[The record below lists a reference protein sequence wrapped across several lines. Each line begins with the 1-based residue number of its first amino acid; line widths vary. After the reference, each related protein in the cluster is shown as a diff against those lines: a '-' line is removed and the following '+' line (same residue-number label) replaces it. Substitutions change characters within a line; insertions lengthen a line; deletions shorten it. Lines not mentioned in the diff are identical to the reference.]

1 MVRPDQRRGYG
12 VQTVDLQAHVGT
24 RRGPRAGLVT
34 LARGRRHHRPIHVQL
49 GLLLA
54 TVCAALGVGLLV
66 GAPTASAH
74 ALLVR
79 SDPSSGATVASSPK
93 TVKMWF
99 NEEITPDQSSAR
111 IVDSDGAVVTGTR
124 PVSSGDPRLLQLA
137 LPPLPTDSY
146 GVLWTVTAEDDGHT
160 TTGTVVFGVGVS
172 VAALTASDATP
183 STSPG
188 DVVRHWLRIG
198 ALAGM
203 VGATGIL
210 LIFLW
215 IGADPKVELT
225 VTAVERR
232 MLLLAAWSAVVGI
245 GVAAVDGIVQV
256 AHATA
261 VSDRDWL
268 AVFGGTTWGHLWL
281 LRVAALGVLLVVALE
296 LHRSLR
302 IRPGLALV
310 SALVLALVVIEAL
323 GSHAASIRSAR
334 PAAMLAEALHILAG
348 CIWVGV
354 VLALVVMLWR
364 PTVQGLERR
373 VLLRMIG
380 GPLAIV
386 LLASAGRQVETVSGL
401 VTTGYG
407 RALLIKTGLLV
418 VLLVLGALNA
428 IRLHGL
434 HMPWRRP
441 AIPRPARMV
450 SARLIAVEAAVGV
463 GLLIVAGV
471 LAESAPSRETAT
483 PVASSATEAAA
494 STVERTEAGS
504 VADLVVT
511 ISATPNRAGF
521 NAFTVTAAS
530 SRRPAPR
537 PIDSVILEVVG

>member
-1 MVRPDQRRGYG
+1 MVRPDQRRGHG

-34 LARGRRHHRPIHVQL
+34 LARGRRHHRPLHVQL

-66 GAPTASAH
+66 GTPTASAH

-172 VAALTASDATP
+172 VAAPAASDATP

-215 IGADPKVELT
+215 IGADPKVEIT

-232 MLLLAAWSAVVGI
+232 MLLLAAWSAVVGL
-245 GVAAVDGIVQV
+245 GVAAVEAQRHLA
-256 AHATA
+256 AHQRS
-261 VSDRDWL
+261 V
-268 AVFGGTTWGHLWL
+268 GL
-281 LRVAALGVLLVVALE
+281 LRDRLE
-296 LHRSLR
+296 A
-302 IRPGLALV
+302 G
-310 SALVLALVVIEAL
+310 
-323 GSHAASIRSAR
+323 
-334 PAAMLAEALHILAG
+334 ILAG
-348 CIWVGV
+348 VSGTV
-354 VLALVVMLWR
+354 VNGD
-364 PTVQGLERR
+364 PIRR
-373 VLLRMIG
+373 VHNTTNISFER
-380 GPLAIV
+380 
-386 LLASAGRQVETVSGL
+386 VEAES
-401 VTTGYG
+401 
-407 RALLIKTGLLV
+407 LLI
-418 VLLVLGALNA
+418 ALD
-428 IRLHGL
+428 LEG
-434 HMPWRRP
+434 
-441 AIPRPARMV
+441 
-450 SARLIAVEAAVGV
+450 IAVSTGSACSSGTLEPSHVLKAMGLAAHRTQNSLRFSLGMFSTEEEVDRV
-463 GLLIVAGV
+463 VDVLPRLVDKLRGLTRKAG
-471 LAESAPSRETAT
+471 
-483 PVASSATEAAA
+483 
-494 STVERTEAGS
+494 
-504 VADLVVT
+504 
-511 ISATPNRAGF
+511 
-521 NAFTVTAAS
+521 
-530 SRRPAPR
+530 
-537 PIDSVILEVVG
+537 